1 VFANADILIAPATPV
16 SATEIGQEMMA
27 PGGVSLP
34 VKAHMGIFTQPISF
48 IGLPVIA
55 APVHTPGRMPIGV
68 QLIAAPWREAALFRA
83 ARILERTGVCAAPAA
98 PLP

>member
-1 VFANADILIAPATPV
+1 
-16 SATEIGQEMMA
+16 
-27 PGGVSLP
+27 
-34 VKAHMGIFTQPISF
+34 
-48 IGLPVIA
+48 
-55 APVHTPGRMPIGV
+55 V